1 MSDQEN
7 ENIKEKVIPY
17 NKKNRLITKR
27 DIEVILKKNGIN
39 KSINN
44 IDVYKTAFVHKSYVK
59 NNIIKTAADR
69 IDFEKK
75 HQKKQKESDIEYIYY
90 TKEELEEKNLID
102 LQTESY
108 ERLEFYGDTEIQR
121 IITGYIWRRFES
133 ENEGF
138 MTRLRS
144 KLVRTTMLSQFSR
157 FLELYNYVLI
167 TDHCEKE
174 NFRSNPKILE
184 DIFEA
189 FIGAISL
196 DIGYKAAETLVI
208 NIIQKRVNFTELI
221 YTDDNYKDKLMRYY
235 QKYYDGYTPKY
246 IVIKTEGELPDVI
259 YTMGVLDIDGN
270 IVGEGTDTSKKQA
283 SQIAAKEALK
293 KYNEN

>member
-1 MSDQEN
+1 MSDTEVV
-7 ENIKEKVIPY
+7 KEKVVPY
-17 NKKNRLITKR
+17 NKKNVLITKKN
-27 DIEVILKKNGIN
+27 IEILLKKHGIN
-39 KSINN
+39 KTINN
-44 IDVYKTAFVHKSYVK
+44 IDVYRTAFVHKSYVK

-75 HQKKQKESDIEYIYY
+75 HQKRQKESDIEYIYY
-90 TKEELEEKNLID
+90 SSEYLKENNLID

-157 FLELYNYVLI
+157 YLELYKYVLI
-167 TDHCEKE
+167 TGYCERE

-208 NIIQKRVNFTELI
+208 NVIQKRVNFTELI

-246 IVIKTEGELPDVI
+246 VVVKTEGELPDVI

-283 SQIAAKEALK
+283 SQIAAKVALE

>member
-1 MSDQEN
+1 MSDTEVV
-7 ENIKEKVIPY
+7 KEKVVPY
-17 NKKNRLITKR
+17 NKKNVLITKKN
-27 DIEVILKKNGIN
+27 IEILLKKHGIN
-39 KSINN
+39 KKINN
-44 IDVYKTAFVHKSYVK
+44 IDVYRTAFVHKSYVK

-75 HQKKQKESDIEYIYY
+75 HQKRQKESDIEYIYY
-90 TKEELEEKNLID
+90 SSEYLKENNLID

-157 FLELYNYVLI
+157 YLELYKYVLI
-167 TDHCEKE
+167 TDYCERE

-208 NIIQKRVNFTELI
+208 NVIQKRVNFTELI

-246 IVIKTEGELPDVI
+246 IVVKTEGELPDVI

-283 SQIAAKEALK
+283 SQIAAKVALE

>member
-1 MSDQEN
+1 MSDTEVV
-7 ENIKEKVIPY
+7 KEKVVPY
-17 NKKNRLITKR
+17 NKKNVLITKKN
-27 DIEVILKKNGIN
+27 IEILLKKHGIN
-39 KSINN
+39 KTINN
-44 IDVYKTAFVHKSYVK
+44 IDVYRTAFVHKSYVK

-69 IDFEKK
+69 IDFQKK
-75 HQKKQKESDIEYIYY
+75 HQKRQKESDIEYIYY
-90 TKEELEEKNLID
+90 SNEYLKENNLID

-157 FLELYNYVLI
+157 YLELYKYVLI
-167 TDHCEKE
+167 TDYCERE

-208 NIIQKRVNFTELI
+208 NVIQKRVNFTELI

-246 IVIKTEGELPDVI
+246 VVVKTEGELPDVI

-283 SQIAAKEALK
+283 SQIAAKVALE

>member
-1 MSDQEN
+1 MSDTEVV
-7 ENIKEKVIPY
+7 KEKVVPY
-17 NKKNRLITKR
+17 NKKNVLITKKN
-27 DIEVILKKNGIN
+27 IEILLKKHGIN
-39 KSINN
+39 KKINN
-44 IDVYKTAFVHKSYVK
+44 IDVYRTAFVHKSYVK

-75 HQKKQKESDIEYIYY
+75 HQKRQKESDIEYIYY
-90 TKEELEEKNLID
+90 SSEYLKENNLID

-144 KLVRTTMLSQFSR
+144 KLVRTTMLSHFSR
-157 FLELYNYVLI
+157 YLELYKYVLI
-167 TDHCEKE
+167 TDYCERE

-208 NIIQKRVNFTELI
+208 NVIQKRVNFTELI

-246 IVIKTEGELPDVI
+246 VVVKTEGELPDVI

-283 SQIAAKEALK
+283 SQIAAKVALE

>member
-1 MSDQEN
+1 MSDTEVV
-7 ENIKEKVIPY
+7 KEKVVPY
-17 NKKNRLITKR
+17 NKKNILITKKN
-27 DIEVILKKNGIN
+27 IEILLKKHGIN
-39 KSINN
+39 KKINN
-44 IDVYKTAFVHKSYVK
+44 IDVYRTAFVHKSYVK

-75 HQKKQKESDIEYIYY
+75 HQKRQKESDIEYIYY
-90 TKEELEEKNLID
+90 SSEYLKENNLID

-157 FLELYNYVLI
+157 YLELYKYVLI
-167 TDHCEKE
+167 TDYCERE

-208 NIIQKRVNFTELI
+208 NVIQKRVNFTELI

-246 IVIKTEGELPDVI
+246 IVVKTEGELPDVI

-283 SQIAAKEALK
+283 SQIAAKVALE

>member
-1 MSDQEN
+1 MSDTEVV
-7 ENIKEKVIPY
+7 KEKVVPY
-17 NKKNRLITKR
+17 NKKNVLITKKN
-27 DIEVILKKNGIN
+27 IEILLKKHGIN
-39 KSINN
+39 KKINN
-44 IDVYKTAFVHKSYVK
+44 IDVYRTAFVHKSYVK

-75 HQKKQKESDIEYIYY
+75 HQKRQKESDIEYIYY
-90 TKEELEEKNLID
+90 SSEYLKENNLID

-157 FLELYNYVLI
+157 YLELYKYVLI
-167 TDHCEKE
+167 TDYCERE

-208 NIIQKRVNFTELI
+208 NVIQKRVNFTELI

-246 IVIKTEGELPDVI
+246 IVVKTEGELPDVI
-259 YTMGVLDIDGN
+259 YTMGVLDIDEN

-283 SQIAAKEALK
+283 SQIAAKVALE

>member
-1 MSDQEN
+1 MSDTEVV
-7 ENIKEKVIPY
+7 KEKVVPY
-17 NKKNRLITKR
+17 NKKNVLITKKN
-27 DIEVILKKNGIN
+27 IEILLKKHGIN
-39 KSINN
+39 KTINN
-44 IDVYKTAFVHKSYVK
+44 IDVYRTAFVHKSYVK

-75 HQKKQKESDIEYIYY
+75 HQKRQKESDIEYIYY
-90 TKEELEEKNLID
+90 SSEYLKENNLID

-108 ERLEFYGDTEIQR
+108 DRLEFYGDTEIQR

-157 FLELYNYVLI
+157 YLELYKYVLI
-167 TDHCEKE
+167 TDYCERE

-208 NIIQKRVNFTELI
+208 NVIQKRVNFTELI

-246 IVIKTEGELPDVI
+246 VVVKTEGELPDVI

-283 SQIAAKEALK
+283 SQIAAKVALE

>member
-1 MSDQEN
+1 MSDTEVV
-7 ENIKEKVIPY
+7 KEKVVPY
-17 NKKNRLITKR
+17 NKKNVLITKKN
-27 DIEVILKKNGIN
+27 IEILLKKHGIN
-39 KSINN
+39 KKINN
-44 IDVYKTAFVHKSYVK
+44 IDVYRTAFVHKSYVK

-75 HQKKQKESDIEYIYY
+75 HQKRQKESDIEYIYY
-90 TKEELEEKNLID
+90 SSEYLKENNLID

-157 FLELYNYVLI
+157 YLELYKYVLI
-167 TDHCEKE
+167 TDYCERE

-208 NIIQKRVNFTELI
+208 NVIQKRVNFTELI

-246 IVIKTEGELPDVI
+246 IVVKTEGELPDVI

-270 IVGEGTDTSKKQA
+270 IVGEGTDASKKQA
-283 SQIAAKEALK
+283 SQIAAKVALE

>member
-1 MSDQEN
+1 MSDTEVV
-7 ENIKEKVIPY
+7 KEKVVPY
-17 NKKNRLITKR
+17 NKKNVLITKKN
-27 DIEVILKKNGIN
+27 IEILLKKHGIN
-39 KSINN
+39 KKINN
-44 IDVYKTAFVHKSYVK
+44 IDVYRTAFVHKSYVK

-75 HQKKQKESDIEYIYY
+75 HQKRQKESDIEYVYY
-90 TKEELEEKNLID
+90 SSEYLKENNLID

-157 FLELYNYVLI
+157 YLELYKYVLI
-167 TDHCEKE
+167 TDYCERE

-208 NIIQKRVNFTELI
+208 NVIQKRVNFTELI

-246 IVIKTEGELPDVI
+246 IVVKTEGELPDVI
-259 YTMGVLDIDGN
+259 YTMGVLDQDGN

-283 SQIAAKEALK
+283 SQIAAKVALE

>member
-1 MSDQEN
+1 
-7 ENIKEKVIPY
+7 
-17 NKKNRLITKR
+17 
-27 DIEVILKKNGIN
+27 
-39 KSINN
+39 
-44 IDVYKTAFVHKSYVK
+44 
-59 NNIIKTAADR
+59 
-69 IDFEKK
+69 
-75 HQKKQKESDIEYIYY
+75 
-90 TKEELEEKNLID
+90 
-102 LQTESY
+102 
-108 ERLEFYGDTEIQR
+108 
-121 IITGYIWRRFES
+121 
-133 ENEGF
+133 

-246 IVIKTEGELPDVI
+246 VVIKTEGELPDVI
-259 YTMGVLDIDGN
+259 YTMGVLDQDGN

>member
-1 MSDQEN
+1 MSDTEVV
-7 ENIKEKVIPY
+7 KEKVVPY
-17 NKKNRLITKR
+17 NKKNVLITKKN
-27 DIEVILKKNGIN
+27 IEILLKKHGIN
-39 KSINN
+39 KTINN
-44 IDVYKTAFVHKSYVK
+44 IDVYRTAFVHKSYVK
-59 NNIIKTAADR
+59 NNKIKTAADR

-75 HQKKQKESDIEYIYY
+75 HQKRQKESDIEYIYY
-90 TKEELEEKNLID
+90 SSEYLKENNLID

-157 FLELYNYVLI
+157 YLELYKYVLI
-167 TDHCEKE
+167 TDYCERE

-208 NIIQKRVNFTELI
+208 NVIQKRVNFTELI

-246 IVIKTEGELPDVI
+246 VVVKTEGELPDVI

-283 SQIAAKEALK
+283 SQIAAKVALE